1 MKLLELHIDGFGKF
15 HDRTIS
21 FKDGINII
29 YGKNEAG
36 KSTLH
41 TFIRGMLFGIERG
54 RGRAAK
60 NDTYS
65 KFEPWE
71 NSGTYEGWLR
81 LEKDGTIY
89 RIERRF
95 RKDNKSLKV
104 INETRGREEDATPA
118 FMNELLGGLNE
129 TTYNNT
135 ISIGQLKSATED
147 GMVSELRNYIAN
159 MNTTGNISLNISKA
173 STFLRLQKRALEAN
187 LIPDASREYTALLAE
202 IRNVEAE
209 ISTPEFENQLASYQN
224 MRSQVKSIID
234 NTQSERDVLEDQIQ
248 DAKRI
253 LTEYQFLDQSSV
265 DAYSQRADEYY
276 NNYRN
281 FTEKGNKKSRKV
293 FSVLALLLALSCIA
307 GAIYLR
313 LTYPSD
319 YIAVVGGLGI
329 SALVF
334 LLIQTMIRKGIKRD
348 LAKAEENKN
357 LLLEMFKKHLFR
369 NKAGAYVKSSEDLGD
384 EGSSE
389 VTVSDEA
396 MSAFIKRM
404 AEFTSLCDMVR
415 QSESASKK
423 LMEDINSLR
432 EKQNNCSEMIE
443 KQQRT
448 QWELEKKLEHLNN
461 CKMQVTNLKRV
472 LTENDR
478 IREEITAIELAQE
491 TLTELSSSI
500 RDSFGLYLNKEASDL
515 VGGITGGIYDSLS
528 IDENLNVFLNTKR
541 KLVPLEQVSSG
552 TMDQVYLA
560 LRLAA
565 AKLLQGDGEPFP
577 LIFDDSFTQYDEERL
592 RTALKWMAEA
602 YDGQM
607 LIFTWSGLLLGLFF
621 LPVARQ
627 LPFPATGKSSEEL
640 R

>member
-15 HDRTIS
+15 HNRTIS
-21 FKDGINII
+21 FEDGINII

-60 NDTYS
+60 NDLYS
-65 KFEPWE
+65 KFEPWS

-81 LEKDGTIY
+81 LEKDGVIY

-104 INETRGREEDATPA
+104 INETRGREEEATPA

-135 ISIGQLKSATED
+135 ISIGQLKSATEE

-202 IRNVEAE
+202 IRNVETE
-209 ISTPEFENQLASYQN
+209 IAAPEFENQLASYQN
-224 MRSQVKSIID
+224 MRNQVKSIID
-234 NTQSERDVLEDQIQ
+234 NTQSERTVLEDQIQ

-253 LTEYQFLDQSSV
+253 LTENQFTDQTSV
-265 DAYSQRADEYY
+265 DAYSQKAEEYY
-276 NNYRN
+276 NNYRD
-281 FTEKGNKKSRKV
+281 FDAKGKKKSRKV
-293 FSVLALLLALSCIA
+293 FSALALLMAVACIA
-307 GAIYLR
+307 GAVYLR

-319 YIAVVGGLGI
+319 YITVVGGLGI

-334 LLIQTMIRKGIKRD
+334 LLIQMLTRKGIKRD
-348 LAKAEENKN
+348 LTKAEDNKG
-357 LLLEMFKKHLFR
+357 LLLEMLKKHL
-369 NKAGAYVKSSEDLGD
+369 YSEGT
-384 EGSSE
+384 SE
-389 VTVSDEA
+389 ITVSDEA
-396 MSAFIKRM
+396 MSAFGKRM
-404 AEFTSLCDMVR
+404 AEFTSLCEMIR

-461 CKMQVTNLKRV
+461 CK
-472 LTENDR
+472 
-478 IREEITAIELAQE
+478 
-491 TLTELSSSI
+491 
-500 RDSFGLYLNKEASDL
+500 
-515 VGGITGGIYDSLS
+515 
-528 IDENLNVFLNTKR
+528 
-541 KLVPLEQVSSG
+541 
-552 TMDQVYLA
+552 
-560 LRLAA
+560 
-565 AKLLQGDGEPFP
+565 
-577 LIFDDSFTQYDEERL
+577 TQ
-592 RTALKWMAEA
+592 
-602 YDGQM
+602 
-607 LIFTWSGLLLGLFF
+607 I
-621 LPVARQ
+621 
-627 LPFPATGKSSEEL
+627 
-640 R
+640 

>member
-118 FMNELLGGLNE
+118 FMNELLCGLNE

-187 LIPDASREYTALLAE
+187 LIPDASREYTTLLAE

-253 LTEYQFLDQSSV
+253 LTEYQFLDQASV

-293 FSVLALLLALSCIA
+293 FSVFALLLAIACLA
-307 GAIYLR
+307 GAVYLR

-319 YIAVVGGLGI
+319 YVTVVGGLGI

-461 CKMQVTNLKRV
+461 CKMQVTNLRRV

-541 KLVPLEQVSSG
+541 KLVPIEQVSSG

-602 YDGQM
+602 YGGQM
-607 LIFTWSGLLLGLFF
+607 LIFTCHKRESQILQAHEIDFNY
-621 LPVARQ
+621 V
-627 LPFPATGKSSEEL
+627 EI
-640 R
+640 